1 MEGSCRVVHTDPLSR
16 WRSVVLSVFLSLAP
30 AASALAAGLDHAL
43 ERRLSE
49 AVDVLLQGQL
59 EEARRKIQ
67 PLVTS
72 PSIAPL
78 AQALLT
84 DLEHPSQPRILDDD
98 PTDPLLAEIRAR
110 WRHLHHHPAPDERP
124 LTVLQLAG
132 HHRHVVLVD
141 ISESRLYVLANG
153 PAGLRLS
160 DDHYVTV
167 GKNGAAKER
176 EGDGRT
182 PIGVY
187 RITGFIAPRDLSPF
201 YGAGALPLTYPN
213 RWDQLLGR
221 TGDGIWIHGN
231 PIGNPRRP
239 PRASDGCVTLDNGA
253 LESLRRRLDPGTP
266 VIIAERL
273 DWVASERVER
283 YRRDFMADFERW
295 RRDWESLDTDAY
307 LSHYAAE
314 FRSERGD
321 LQSWRVYKR
330 RVNARKRWIK
340 VAVED
345 MDAFLYPGEANL
357 IQVVYSQDY
366 RSSNYRERS
375 IKEQFWRLG
384 ADGRWRIVYEGS
396 R

>member
-1 MEGSCRVVHTDPLSR
+1 MEGRRPAAYKELLGHGSSVALSI
-16 WRSVVLSVFLSLAP
+16 FLSLAAP
-30 AASALAAGLDHAL
+30 ALAWASGFDHPL

-49 AVDVLLQGQL
+49 AVDAALQGRL
-59 EEARRKIQ
+59 DEARRKVR
-67 PLVTS
+67 PLVTAS
-72 PSIAPL
+72 PVSPL
-78 AQALLT
+78 ARALLA
-84 DLEHPSQPRILDDD
+84 DLDRPTRPHILDDD
-98 PTDPLLAEIRAR
+98 PPDPLLAEIRAR
-110 WRHLHHHPAPDERP
+110 WRHQHHHPAPDERP
-124 LTVLQLAG
+124 LAVLQLAA

-187 RITGFIAPRDLSPF
+187 RITGFIPPRDLSPF

-213 RWDQLLGR
+213 RWDRLLGR
-221 TGDGIWIHGN
+221 TGSGIWIHGN
-231 PIGNPRRP
+231 PIGSPQRP

-253 LESLRRRLDPGTP
+253 LEGLRRRLDPGTP

-273 DWVASERVER
+273 DWVAPERVER
-283 YRRDFMADFERW
+283 LRRAFMADFERW
-295 RRDWESLDTDAY
+295 RRDWEGLDTEAY
-307 LSHYAAE
+307 LRHYAPE
-314 FRSERGD
+314 FRSERGG
-321 LQSWRVYKR
+321 LAKWRAYKR
-330 RVNARKRWIK
+330 RINARKRWIE
-340 VAVED
+340 VSVED
-345 MDAFLYPGEANL
+345 MDAFLYPGEADL
-357 IQVVYSQDY
+357 IQVVYTQDY

-375 IKEQFWRLG
+375 VKEQFWRRG